1 MKTWLIGSGGMA
13 QDYAKVL
20 RGLDVEMTVIGR
32 GEASASRFNA
42 VTDVAVVQGG
52 LEGYLKSGV
61 RELPDNA
68 IVAVGVEAL
77 APTVTTLLNIG
88 VNRILVEKPAG
99 LYPEEILALN
109 TQVDSC
115 GAEVFVAY
123 NRRFYSS
130 VRAAR
135 KMIAADGGVQSF
147 SFEFTEWGHEVETL
161 TKAPGVK
168 EQWLL
173 GNSSHV
179 IDLAFFLGGV
189 PEEICAFQAGSLP
202 WHPNAA
208 VFCGAGRTTNGALF
222 SYQAN
227 WGAPG
232 RWSVEICTCNYRF
245 IFRPME
251 TLQIMRKGSVA
262 IEPQPIEDAEID
274 KNFKPGL
281 LLQTKEFIGNENS
294 DALCVISDHAA
305 MLPFYTKIAGYK

>member
-20 RGLDVEMTVIGR
+20 LGLDVEMIVIGR
-32 GEASASRFNA
+32 GEASASRFK
-42 VTDVAVVQGG
+42 VETGVSVVQGG

-61 RELPDNA
+61 REMPDNA
-68 IVAVGVEAL
+68 IVAVGIEAL
-77 APTVTTLLNIG
+77 APTVTTLLNTG
-88 VNRILVEKPAG
+88 VKRILVEKPAG

-109 TQVDSC
+109 AKIDSI

-123 NRRFYSS
+123 NRRFFSS

-147 SFEFTEWGHEVETL
+147 GFEFTEWGHEIETL
-161 TKAPGVK
+161 SKAPGVK
-168 EQWLL
+168 EQWVL

-189 PEEICAFQAGSLP
+189 PEELCSFQAGSLP
-202 WHPNAA
+202 WHPSAA
-208 VFCGAGRTTNGALF
+208 VFSGAGRTSNGALF

-232 RWSVEICTCNYRF
+232 RWGVEICTHNYRF

-251 TLQIMRKGSVA
+251 VLQIMRKASVG
-262 IEPQPIEDAEID
+262 IEPQLIEDAEID

-281 LLQTKEFIGNENS
+281 FLQTKAFLGYENS
-294 DALCVISDHAA
+294 DTLCKISNHVA
-305 MLPFYTKIAGYK
+305 MLPFYKKIAGYK